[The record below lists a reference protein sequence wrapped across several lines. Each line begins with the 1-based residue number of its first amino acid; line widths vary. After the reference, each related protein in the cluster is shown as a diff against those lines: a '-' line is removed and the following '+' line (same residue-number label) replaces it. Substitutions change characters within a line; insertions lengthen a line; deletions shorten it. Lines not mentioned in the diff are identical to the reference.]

1 MNYPLYSLL
10 ILPYTRRELPG
21 WGKLMTLTGV
31 YRDDL
36 WKNAPIREIRGKFHG
51 YRMAMDLSKWNDRM
65 SYFLGRYYDLPT
77 QLFIQNAVQPGD
89 SFIDAGANTGMITL
103 LAAYHTGTTG
113 CVHSFEPNPLAFQKL
128 KAAVTDNELQKVSLH
143 QCGLSNERN
152 ELTLTVPT
160 DVTGLGTF
168 AQLAEKDRS
177 LISNQYQVPVYPGDE
192 MLPDNLPGATFIKI
206 DVEGFEV
213 NVIKGFSQTL
223 QKLRPAVLTEV
234 VGSHL
239 ERAGSSVAE
248 LCSVMDDFGYEA
260 FNLEAKR
267 EGLGHRLQLS
277 KAQAGKMTDDVVW
290 LYSESPLFSRLQQWM
305 TH

>member
-36 WKNAPIREIRGKFHG
+36 WENAPIREIRGKFHG

-77 QLFIQNAVQPGD
+77 QLFIQNSVQPGD

-103 LAAYHTGTTG
+103 LAAYHTGKTG

-128 KAAVTDNELQKVSLH
+128 KAAVTDNELQQVSLH
-143 QCGLSNERN
+143 QCGLSNERT

-168 AQLAEKDRS
+168 AQLPEKDRT
-177 LISNQYQVPVYPGDE
+177 LISNQYQVPVYRGDE
-192 MLPDNLPGATFIKI
+192 MLPDHLPGATFIKI

-248 LCSVMDDFGYEA
+248 LCSLMGEFGYEA

-267 EGLGHRLQLS
+267 DGLGDRLQLS
-277 KAQAGKMTDDVVW
+277 KAKEGNMTDDVVW
-290 LYSESPLFSRLQQWM
+290 LHSESPLFSRLQQWM
-305 TH
+305 TL

>member
-10 ILPYTRRELPG
+10 ILPYTRLELPG
-21 WGKLMTLTGV
+21 WGKLMNLIGL
-31 YRDDL
+31 YQDDL
-36 WKNAPIREIRGKFHG
+36 WKNAPIREMRGKLHG

-77 QLFIQNAVQPGD
+77 QLLIQNSVQPGD

-103 LAAYHTGTTG
+103 LAAYHTGKAG
-113 CVHSFEPNPLAFQKL
+113 CVYSFEPNPLAFQQL
-128 KAAVTDNELQKVSLH
+128 QAAVTDNELQQVFLH
-143 QCGLSNERN
+143 QCGLSDEET

-168 AQLAEKDRS
+168 AELPAKDFS
-177 LISNQYQVPVYPGDE
+177 LISNQYRVPVYRGDE

-223 QKLRPAVLTEV
+223 QKFRPGVLTEV

-248 LCSVMDDFGYEA
+248 LFSVMGGFGYEG
-260 FNLEAKR
+260 FNLEVQR
-267 EGLGHRLQLS
+267 HGFGDRLKLS
-277 KAQAGKMTDDVVW
+277 KAQVGNTTDDVVW
-290 LYSESPLFSRLQQWM
+290 LHSESPLCDRLRQWM
-305 TH
+305 V